1 MNPSILKPEVQQYLF
16 ENEQEDLRKMGLKK
30 SPFTAI
36 EPSEIAQQ
44 LKGRMVAKLKF
55 PSLYQ
60 TPNIYYPPSV
70 NLEQA
75 SSEATAHYKASLIS
89 GKRMIDLTAGFGI
102 DSFAFA
108 KNFQEVTH
116 IEQNESLSRIVAHNA
131 EQLHLKVACF
141 SGTFSTYFEQNPNEQ
156 FDLIYLDPARRDQ
169 KGRKFMLE
177 DLEPNILEW
186 MDLFF
191 EKAPRV
197 MIKLSPLLDITS
209 VIMQL
214 PTLSAIHLV
223 AVKNELKDF
232 LIVVE
237 KESTNA
243 YPIITASN
251 LLTDQS
257 PFVFQYGAEED
268 ARALHSGYDTYL
280 YDPNVAILKTGA
292 FKLLAERYGLKKLH
306 PNTHLYT
313 SKERITTFPGRV
325 YEVLEEITHP
335 KKQILKSKT
344 NVLVKNFPQAIDILK
359 KKYQLKDGGP
369 QTLIFTQSIEGM
381 HILKTQ
387 KL

>member
-1 MNPSILKPEVQQYLF
+1 
-16 ENEQEDLRKMGLKK
+16 
-30 SPFTAI
+30 
-36 EPSEIAQQ
+36 
-44 LKGRMVAKLKF
+44 
-55 PSLYQ
+55 
-60 TPNIYYPPSV
+60 
-70 NLEQA
+70 
-75 SSEATAHYKASLIS
+75 
-89 GKRMIDLTAGFGI
+89 
-102 DSFAFA
+102 
-108 KNFQEVTH
+108 
-116 IEQNESLSRIVAHNA
+116 
-131 EQLHLKVACF
+131 
-141 SGTFSTYFEQNPNEQ
+141 
-156 FDLIYLDPARRDQ
+156 
-169 KGRKFMLE
+169 
-177 DLEPNILEW
+177 
-186 MDLFF
+186 
-191 EKAPRV
+191 